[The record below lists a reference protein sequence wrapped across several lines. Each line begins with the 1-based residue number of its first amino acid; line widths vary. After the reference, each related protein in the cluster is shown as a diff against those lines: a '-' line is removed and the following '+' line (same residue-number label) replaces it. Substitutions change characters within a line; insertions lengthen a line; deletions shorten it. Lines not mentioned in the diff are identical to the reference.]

1 MFYRLFR
8 LVVKELQVLLGNKQG
23 LVILVMP
30 VLLQLLLFPF
40 AATLEVK
47 NSSLAIFN
55 EDSGVVS
62 HEITQR
68 LASTAA
74 FTNIIVVRSDK
85 ELQRV
90 IDTQQALLAVRFP
103 ADFSRRLARNE
114 SASVQAIIDGRRSNS
129 AQIAFSYVQQVIV
142 NYAAEQKNLQP
153 QTTLIVRNIYNPNL
167 EFKWHVLPSLV
178 AIITTIG
185 CLIVTALSV
194 AREREE
200 GTFDQLLVSPLTPG
214 YIMAGKA
221 IPGIAVAMV
230 QGTIICIAAVWC
242 YGVPLTGSI
251 FMLYVGM
258 FCYGLALAGFGLF
271 ISSLCSTQQQAFLGV
286 FTFMVPAVLLSGFVS
301 PIENMPMVF
310 QWLANANPLSHFIVI
325 LKGIFLKGF
334 GFNEVLPSIWPML
347 ASAGVTL
354 GLAYAMFKR
363 HIA

>member
-23 LVILVMP
+23 RVILILP
-30 VLLQLLLFPF
+30 VILQLALFPF
-40 AATLEVK
+40 AATMEVK
-47 NSSLAIFN
+47 NSSLAIYN
-55 EDSGVVS
+55 EDSGVIS

-74 FTNIIVVRSDK
+74 FTHIMMVRSDA
-85 ELQRV
+85 ELQNA

-103 ADFSRRLARNE
+103 IDFSRRLERGE
-114 SASVQAIIDGRRSNS
+114 GASVQAIIDGRRSNS

-142 NYAAEQKNLQP
+142 NYAAETEKLQP
-153 QTTLIVRNIYNPNL
+153 QTTMVVRNIYNPNL

-200 GTFDQLLVSPLTPG
+200 GTFDQLLVSPLTPA

-221 IPGIAVAMV
+221 IPGIAVAMA
-230 QGTIICIAAVWC
+230 QGTIICIAAIWV
-242 YGVPLTGSI
+242 YKVPFTGSMV
-251 FMLYVGM
+251 MLYVGM
-258 FCYGLALAGFGLF
+258 LCYGLALAGFGLF

-310 QWLANANPLSHFIVI
+310 QWLANINPLSHFIVI
-325 LKGIFLKGF
+325 LKGVFLKGF
-334 GFNEVLPSIWPML
+334 GFKEVVPSLWPML

-354 GLAYAMFKR
+354 ALAYAMFKR